1 MRNFSFIAF
10 VLHCTLSS
18 TAFGQFTTIINVP
31 PSPAPSFLASNTQVN
46 VLAAGVVGD
55 DLLVG
60 ASDGSKT
67 NVEFNLLG
75 GEVGW
80 RLRIQAGGTANISG
94 GSNGS
99 GVFVEGGE
107 LNLSGGRVLGR
118 VDVIDGGKLN
128 MSGGII
134 ELTSFGSLQ
143 IGDGEVNL
151 SGGVV
156 GEGMV
161 TGGVVN
167 ISGGRFGPRAILSS
181 GTVNFFGGEFKLDG
195 TPIAGLD
202 AMGESMPFNVP
213 VGSILTGTLAD
224 GSTFSIGD
232 LPIYHRD
239 RIGSGVIQLHRAALP
254 ALGTTTVEFP
264 PLPAPTG
271 VRGGQTLNL
280 SGRGAL
286 GESFSVAPGGT
297 LNVRGGSVA
306 SGLEAVKGKV
316 TLTNGS
322 IGSLAALLGSE
333 VIVSAGTM
341 GALELVGGSTA
352 RITGGSV
359 YELSSLDSDAT
370 ILGGR
375 VDRLILRSGS
385 TANIGGTTR
394 FQAGVY
400 DDASLRIAGGTNQG
414 VAVDSG
420 GRVEI
425 QGGVFEKGLSAMVGS
440 EVSFLAKSFA
450 LDGVPI
456 NDLPA
461 GASRDLTGIRGILT
475 GLFADNTP
483 FEFRLG
489 IPCDRGCS
497 VGVVAT
503 GATVTIAMM
512 AVPEPTTALMMAVAI
527 SAAVLGK
534 HRKGRT
540 SAMGMR

>member
-1 MRNFSFIAF
+1 MRNFGFIASA
-10 VLHCTLSS
+10 LLCTLSP
-18 TAFGQFTTIINVP
+18 TAFGQFTTILNVP
-31 PSPAPSFLASNTQVN
+31 PNPAPSFLASNTQVN
-46 VLAAGVVGD
+46 VLPGGVVGD

-75 GEVGW
+75 GQIGW
-80 RLRIQAGGTANISG
+80 RLRVQEGGTANISG

-118 VDVIDGGKLN
+118 VDVTDGGKLN
-128 MSGGII
+128 MSGGIL
-134 ELTSFGSLQ
+134 ELTSFGSLE
-143 IGDGEVNL
+143 IGDAEVNL

-161 TGGVVN
+161 TGGLVN

-195 TPIAGLD
+195 IPIAGLD
-202 AMGESMPFNVP
+202 AIGASTPINVP
-213 VGSILTGTLAD
+213 AGSLLTGTLAD

-239 RIGSGVIQLHRAALP
+239 RIGDGVIQLHRAAIP
-254 ALGTTTVEFP
+254 ALGASTIEFP
-264 PLPAPTG
+264 PLPIPTG
-271 VRGGQTLNL
+271 VRGGQTL
-280 SGRGAL
+280 SVGPRGAL

-306 SGLEAVKGKV
+306 SGLEAVKGKI

-322 IGSLAALLGSE
+322 IGSVAALLGSE
-333 VIVSAGTM
+333 VVVSAGTM

-359 YELSSLDSDAT
+359 YELNALNSDAT
-370 ILGGR
+370 IFGGR

-385 TANIGGTTR
+385 TANVGGTTR
-394 FQAGVY
+394 FLAGVY
-400 DDASLRIAGGTNQG
+400 GDASLRIAGGTNQG

-425 QGGVFEKGLSAMVGS
+425 LGGVFEKGLSATVGS
-440 EVSFLAKSFA
+440 EVSLLAKSFA

-456 NDLPA
+456 NDLPP

-489 IPCDRGCS
+489 VPCDRGCN
-497 VGVVAT
+497 VGFVAM
-503 GATVTIAMM
+503 GATVTIAVL
-512 AVPEPTTALMMAVAI
+512 AVPEPTTAATMAVAL
-527 SAAVLGK
+527 SVALL
-534 HRKGRT
+534 RKRRELRA
-540 SAMGMR
+540 SAMGVR